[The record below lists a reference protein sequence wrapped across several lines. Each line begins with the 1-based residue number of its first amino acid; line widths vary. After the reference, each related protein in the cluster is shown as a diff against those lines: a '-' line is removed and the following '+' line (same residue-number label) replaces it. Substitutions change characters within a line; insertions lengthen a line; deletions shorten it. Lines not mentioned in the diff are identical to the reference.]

1 MQKKTQPNNDNLGA
15 AMKKISEST
24 SLTVSPIEKTEEGP
38 AGTSVLIRTTEE
50 NRERWRKAA
59 EVQGQTMSAW
69 IRDILNAR
77 ATELL
82 ECQHPLNMMKLYP
95 WAKICT
101 KCNTRLK

>member
-1 MQKKTQPNNDNLGA
+1 MQKKIPNDNNLGA
-15 AMKKISEST
+15 AMKKIAEST
-24 SLTVSPIEKTEEGP
+24 NLTVSPMDKSEEGP

-59 EVQGQTMSAW
+59 EISGQTMSSW
-69 IRDILNAR
+69 IRDLLNAR

-101 KCNTRLK
+101 KCNTRL

>member
-1 MQKKTQPNNDNLGA
+1 MQKKIQPNNSNLDA
-15 AMKKISEST
+15 AMKQIADST
-24 SLTVSPIEKTEEGP
+24 DLSVSPIQKSEEGP

-50 NRERWRKAA
+50 NRERWRRAA

>member
-1 MQKKTQPNNDNLGA
+1 MQKKPPMNNNLRA
-15 AMKKISEST
+15 AVNKVADT
-24 SLTVSPIEKTEEGP
+24 TGLTVSPIEKNEDGP

-59 EVQGQTMSAW
+59 EISGQTMSSW

-101 KCNTRLK
+101 KCNTRL

>member
-1 MQKKTQPNNDNLGA
+1 MQKKIPTSKDNLGS
-15 AMKKISEST
+15 AMQKIVDTTGLS
-24 SLTVSPIEKTEEGP
+24 VSPIEKTDEGP

-59 EVQGQTMSAW
+59 EMSGQTMSSW

-77 ATELL
+77 STELL
-82 ECQHPLNMMKLYP
+82 ECQHPMNMMKIYP

>member
-1 MQKKTQPNNDNLGA
+1 MQKKIPNNNIAA
-15 AMKKISEST
+15 AMNLVAENT
-24 SLTVSPIEKTEEGP
+24 SLTVSPMEKNEDGP
-38 AGTSVLIRTTEE
+38 AGTSVLIRTTDE

-59 EVQGQTMSAW
+59 EISGQTMSAW

-82 ECQHPLNMMKLYP
+82 ECQHPMNMMKLYP

-101 KCNTRLK
+101 KCNTRL

>member
-1 MQKKTQPNNDNLGA
+1 MQKKIPNNNNLDA
-15 AMKKISEST
+15 AVKYVAENTGLS
-24 SLTVSPIEKTEEGP
+24 VSPMEKTDEGP
-38 AGTSVLIRTTEE
+38 SSTSVLIRTTEE

-59 EVQGQTMSAW
+59 EINGQTMSAW
-69 IRDILNAR
+69 IRDVLNAR